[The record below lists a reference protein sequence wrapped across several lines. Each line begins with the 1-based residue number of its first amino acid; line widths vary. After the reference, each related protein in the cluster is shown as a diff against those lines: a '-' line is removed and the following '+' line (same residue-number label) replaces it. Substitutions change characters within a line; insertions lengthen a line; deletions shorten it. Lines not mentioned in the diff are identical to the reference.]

1 MTKKRT
7 TDKQRARELQ
17 AHNPGLSL
25 GEALALVRSGRA
37 ATIPTGAQARQALRD
52 LAADA
57 AVHPSWRARFR
68 DHLVNAAES
77 AWPTAE
83 DCVGVCTDLHAA
95 AGHGPQPEWVE
106 YLRVP
111 FPMMDMPLPQVFQS
125 IGAMAR
131 AAGVKR
137 YQCWFGVQP
146 PEGPPGEG
154 AAGPW
159 QEAAQQYLFAVVLAF
174 AGPLRAL
181 MRHSYGEAPSA
192 TDILYGAPPLPGRR
206 SHRRLWSYTPS
217 GLRIDL
223 LTYPRPWGAEAAC
236 GSFAVTSAGDRVL
249 VARAL
254 LAHALGGTA
263 PGALAACSGCQGTGW
278 LEALDDIHAVHQ
290 PHYYR
295 GESSG
300 LLACLCGRCRG
311 SGLRELP
318 AAEFAAEFCAP
329 LAPSWRM
336 RRSAIIQW
344 TMSRLAPDDRAE
356 PAGCAPGLQTA
367 YLDAVV
373 DELLQA
379 GHHVD
384 ESDDFYGIDFDT
396 AGHLGAWIVLARRA
410 PLGAG
415 EPRGRL
421 LTWSSDRGWCVTART
436 VSTLPASSVLAVPPR
451 ALCPGILVP
460 TPAELV
466 RALGQDGLAPA
477 DTRWAAPADL
487 MVDSYAQVLAYI
499 P

>member
-17 AHNPGLSL
+17 AHNPRLSL
-25 GEALALVRSGRA
+25 GEALALVRSDRA
-37 ATIPTGAQARQALRD
+37 ATVPTGTQARQALLD
-52 LAADA
+52 LAADT

-68 DHLVNAAES
+68 GHLVGAAES
-77 AWPTAE
+77 AWPTPE
-83 DCVGVCTDLHAA
+83 DCARVCADLHAA
-95 AGHGPQPEWVE
+95 AGQGPQLEWDR
-106 YLRVP
+106 LRVP
-111 FPMMDMPLPQVFQS
+111 LAMRDMPLPQVIQA

-137 YQCWFGVQP
+137 YEGWFGVQP
-146 PEGPPGEG
+146 PEDAAGEG
-154 AAGPW
+154 ARGPW

-181 MRHSYGEAPSA
+181 VRHPYREVPPAA
-192 TDILYGAPPLPGRR
+192 DILYGAPPLPSRR
-206 SHRRLWSYTPS
+206 SHRSLWSYTPS
-217 GLRIDL
+217 GLRIHR
-223 LTYPRPWGAEAAC
+223 LTYPRPWGTEAVY
-236 GSFAVTSAGDRVL
+236 GSFAVTSADDRVL
-249 VARAL
+249 LARAL

-278 LEALDDIHAVHQ
+278 LEALDDVHTVHQ

-329 LAPSWRM
+329 LSPSWRM
-336 RRSAIIQW
+336 SRSAIIQW
-344 TMSRLAPDDRAE
+344 TVNRLAPDDRAE
-356 PAGCAPGLQTA
+356 PAACAPGLQTA

-384 ESDDFYGIDFDT
+384 ESDDFCGIDFDT
-396 AGHLGAWIVLARRA
+396 AGHLGAWIVLVGRA
-410 PLGAG
+410 HLGSG
-415 EPRGRL
+415 GPRGRM
-421 LTWSSDRGWCVTART
+421 LTWSSDRGWCVTTRT
-436 VSTLPASSVLAVPPR
+436 ASTLPARAALAVPPR
-451 ALCPGILVP
+451 ALCPGSLVP

-466 RALGQDGLAPA
+466 LALGQDDLAPGDA
-477 DTRWAAPADL
+477 RWARLPDL
-487 MVDSYAQVLAYI
+487 TVDSYAQVLAYI